1 MNNIDFV
8 NEIFGEYGILI
19 RSDGNVYLTCN
30 DVFFWGISD
39 VETIP
44 SNEIKE
50 LYDELDNAPINWSLS
65 EIHTF

>member
-30 DVFFWGISD
+30 DVFSG
-39 VETIP
+39 VYLML
-44 SNEIKE
+44 K
-50 LYDELDNAPINWSLS
+50 LYPQMK
-65 EIHTF
+65 